1 MSERRDFSER
11 TGPVTAVS
19 QPDAESRPP
28 QLIVVSYLANAAYSP
43 RGIRTR
49 QLLETL
55 RRDCTI
61 ELIAEARE
69 AGASFV
75 RPHTSRTLMRKALHF
90 IHSSLLLDK
99 FEFWSRR
106 RFGSWRPQA
115 DGALL
120 IGFPFSPLAYA
131 SRRLAAGGIP
141 YVVDIGDP
149 WVLTVAGGRPTIR
162 HLARVRAI
170 RAERRMWAAAAGAVV
185 TTEAQASALRELV
198 PELQVLVRPNG
209 YAPTAQTVR
218 AIAASPR
225 LPSSKQLCL
234 AHFGAIYTARLNF
247 DPLLKRLA
255 GSQIWDKIEFHQY
268 GSDWTGALK
277 EQRDVRVVFHEQRPW
292 PEVIRVASQYDL
304 AVVIGN
310 RDPTTLPSKAVEYL
324 QLPIPRLAIVEDDG
338 VDSLAGYVADKPGW
352 VVIRADETSPDALI
366 HMHLSREWTDS
377 ELAPPSTECWDH
389 VAGQIGRFVLR
400 MLNVGPHQDVHR
412 DFASAHDA
420 AS

>member
-1 MSERRDFSER
+1 MSERRDPSER
-11 TGPVTAVS
+11 TGPVTAVRHA
-19 QPDAESRPP
+19 DAQSRPP
-28 QLIVVSYLANAAYSP
+28 QLIVVSYLANATYSP

-49 QLLETL
+49 ELLEAL
-55 RRDCTI
+55 QRDCTI
-61 ELIAEARE
+61 ELIAEPRE
-69 AGASFV
+69 AAASFV
-75 RPHTSRTLMRKALHF
+75 LPHRRRTLVRKTLQF
-90 IHSSLLLDK
+90 VHSSVLLDK

-106 RFGSWRPQA
+106 RFDSWRPHA
-115 DGALL
+115 AGALL

-131 SRRLAAGGIP
+131 SRRLAAEGIP

-149 WVLTVAGGRPTIR
+149 WVLTVAGGQPTIR
-162 HLARVRAI
+162 HLARMRAI
-170 RAERRMWAAAAGAVV
+170 MTERRMWAAAAGAVV

-209 YAPTAQTVR
+209 YARTAQTAR
-218 AIAASPR
+218 AIEASPR
-225 LPSSKQLCL
+225 LPSSKRLRL
-234 AHFGAIYTARLNF
+234 AHFGAIYTARLNI

-255 GSQIWDKIEFHQY
+255 RSQMWDEIEFHQF

-277 EQRDVRVVFHEQRPW
+277 AQRDVRVVFHEPRPW
-292 PEVIRVASQYDL
+292 PEVIRVATEYDL

-310 RDPTTLPSKAVEYL
+310 RDRTTLPSKAVEYL

-338 VDSLAGYVADKPGW
+338 VDSLASYVADKPGW

-366 HMHLSREWTDS
+366 EMHLSREWTDS
-377 ELAPPSTECWDH
+377 ELAPPSSECWDH
-389 VAGQIGRFVLR
+389 VAEEIARFVLR
-400 MLNVGPHQDVHR
+400 ALNIGPQQDVHR